1 MIEHNMRFV
10 HKINELRYV
19 YVVGDL
25 SPMVS
30 SKDTIKIPTWIGS
43 SCKPTNDNCPNVDL
57 ISGLKMQLSESR

>member
-10 HKINELRYV
+10 HKIIELPYV

-25 SPMVS
+25 PPMVS

-43 SCKPTNDNCPNVDL
+43 SCKPISDNCPNVDL
-57 ISGLKMQLSESR
+57 IGPLKNTIV